1 MSLPGA
7 VLLSLALQ
15 QSSLVGVV
23 RDSANSEPVA
33 FARVTVSVE
42 DAQVRQAVAGR
53 LGTFVVT
60 GIAPGTANVE
70 VLALGYEPWQGEY
83 GELPTSEVRVLMQRM
98 PVRLDS
104 IVVGAEARAGN
115 PLAASTGI
123 TAPVHA
129 LPLDIA
135 RIIIGGVLF
144 FYFLG
149 ALRQT
154 RDFSDPDGLIDHR
167 LSIRLLPPTRLSV
180 FQPGMPG
187 WLFRIVFLCACVA
200 SLFVV
205 AGYHPR
211 AAAAFMF
218 LAAVANYR
226 WNVLA
231 AYLDDA
237 MMHIFCLWLVLL
249 PVGHTLTLPDLLA
262 GGPAI
267 REWGLATVPGLAPR
281 AFLANMALVYVVAGF
296 YKFTSPMWR
305 DGSAMHAALRMPIAR
320 APEFWKPR
328 YRTPLRW
335 VTHAALV
342 MEPLFVLIFVL
353 PAGSVVKWLLAAGAV
368 IFHGGIALT
377 LKIPYSNSAMLGA
390 LPLAFAPEI
399 MGGAPGLP
407 FPQEA
412 SAAGLAPTGVVA
424 VALVVLIA
432 IMLLWDIVFTGTRLT
447 ERYSSRGW
455 YNPVQALL
463 WVVGVYQSYRLF
475 DWVDERNYH
484 VRFEVRTVG
493 EGERGGCAGDAQADG
508 HAAGTSMSRRVAG
521 PGRGRHVDPDAL
533 FPQSMRHLLLQSYLV
548 GNIWLQL
555 SPEKLEAVR
564 RSLLVGH
571 ARRYA
576 RAHPEA
582 GTIDVVAVVQRIT
595 ADNLELTRGERRRLM
610 RFTCRDGDA
619 VMHFPS

>member
-1 MSLPGA
+1 MSA
-7 VLLSLALQ
+7 
-15 QSSLVGVV
+15 
-23 RDSANSEPVA
+23 
-33 FARVTVSVE
+33 
-42 DAQVRQAVAGR
+42 
-53 LGTFVVT
+53 
-60 GIAPGTANVE
+60 
-70 VLALGYEPWQGEY
+70 
-83 GELPTSEVRVLMQRM
+83 
-98 PVRLDS
+98 
-104 IVVGAEARAGN
+104 
-115 PLAASTGI
+115 I
-123 TAPVHA
+123 TAPVYA
-129 LPLDIA
+129 LPVDMA
-135 RIIIGGVLF
+135 RILIGGVLF

-149 ALRQT
+149 ALRQS

-167 LSIRLLPPTRLSV
+167 LVVGLLPPTRLSL

-187 WLFRIVFLCACVA
+187 WLFRVVFLGGCAA
-200 SLFVV
+200 SLLVV
-205 AGYHPR
+205 VGYHPR

-218 LAAVANYR
+218 LAAVSNYR

-237 MMHIFCLWLVLL
+237 MIHLFCLWLVLL

-262 GGPAI
+262 GGPEI
-267 REWGLATVPGLAPR
+267 REWSLATVPGLAPR
-281 AFLANMALVYVVAGF
+281 AFLANMVLVYVVAGF

-320 APEFWKPR
+320 APDLWTLR
-328 YRTPLRW
+328 CRTPLRW

-342 MEPLFVLIFVL
+342 VEPLFALIFVL
-353 PAGSVVKWLLAAGAV
+353 PAGSAVKWLLAAGAV

-377 LKIPYSNSAMLGA
+377 LKIPYSNSAMLGV

-399 MGGAPGLP
+399 MLGGLGLP
-407 FPQEA
+407 PLREV
-412 SAAGLAPTGVVA
+412 SAAGLAPAGLVA

-463 WVVGVYQSYRLF
+463 WMAGVYQSYRLF

-484 VRFEVRTVG
+484 VRFEVRRVG
-493 EGERGGCAGDAQADG
+493 EAEGMRG
-508 HAAGTSMSRRVAG
+508 
-521 PGRGRHVDPDAL
+521 PRGRCIDSEAL

-555 SPEKLEAVR
+555 GPAKLEAVH
-564 RSLLVGH
+564 RSLLVRH

-595 ADNLELTRGERRRLM
+595 ADNLELTRGERRSLM
-610 RFTCRDGDA
+610 RFTCRRGDA
-619 VMHFPS
+619 VMHSPS